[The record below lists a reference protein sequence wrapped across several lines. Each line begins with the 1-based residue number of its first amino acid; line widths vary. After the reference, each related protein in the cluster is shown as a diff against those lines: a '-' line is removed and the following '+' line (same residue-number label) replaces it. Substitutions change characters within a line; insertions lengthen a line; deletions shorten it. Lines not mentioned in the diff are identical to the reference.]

1 MADLARVSIVIPVYN
16 GSNYLSEAIDSALA
30 QTYPNTEVLVIN
42 DGSND
47 GGKTESILI
56 SYGPHIRYINKP
68 NGGVASALNV
78 GVREMEGVYFS
89 WLSHDDLYLPDK
101 VEAQMEYALNAE
113 RPTVYY
119 SDFETIA
126 ENEQSLGVH
135 AVPHLAPAAL
145 RPSLMLSANL
155 HGCSLLVPRQ
165 AFDEV
170 GLFDESLRT
179 TQDYDLW
186 FKMATRFP
194 FEHVPKVLVRARQHK
209 DQGTHKL
216 KGYVV
221 REINGLYRRYLTTL
235 TREEIAAYWP
245 AGDFSYFRATA
256 MSMWKRGY
264 RKAAVFAL
272 LMACR
277 QAYGGTIEQ
286 AWNRRSSSEGA
297 A

>member
-1 MADLARVSIVIPVYN
+1 MTALPKVSIVIPVYN
-16 GSNYLSEAIDSALA
+16 GSDYVSEAIDSALA
-30 QTYPNTEVLVIN
+30 QTYPNIEVLAIN

-47 GGKTESILI
+47 QGRTEGILV
-56 SYGPHIRYINKP
+56 SYGSRIRYINKP

-78 GVREMEGVYFS
+78 GIREMEGAYFS
-89 WLSHDDLYLPDK
+89 WLSHDDLYLPEK
-101 VEAQMEYALNAE
+101 VQVQMEYALKAD

-119 SDFETIA
+119 SDFETID
-126 ENEQSLGVH
+126 EKGHSLGVH
-135 AVPHLAPAAL
+135 AVPHVAPAAL

-186 FKMATRFP
+186 FKMAVRLP
-194 FEHVPKVLVRARQHK
+194 FEHVPKVLVQARLHK

-221 REINGLYRRYLTTL
+221 PEINELYRRYLTTL
-235 TREEIAAYWP
+235 TREEIASYWP
-245 AGDFSYFRATA
+245 AGTFNYFRATA

-264 RKAAVFAL
+264 RNAAVFAL

-277 QAYGGTIEQ
+277 HLYGATIGQ
-286 AWNRRSSSEGA
+286 AWNRRSRSKGA